1 MTLANQLTVLRILL
15 IPVFVLLLVYD
26 ARIAALIVFLLTC
39 ISDVLDG
46 YIARTW
52 RQQTTLGTF
61 LDPIADKLLM
71 VTTFATLALLQAL
84 PMSLTILLIGRDV
97 LLSLVIGIVLWT
109 TGRRL
114 SGPTL
119 LGRAA
124 IFGQMWTV
132 ALGLFFYVF
141 EDWPVIA
148 TLRPLYSVADLRRHR
163 PVSHRCWRP
172 LRLPARAYAVLRSK
186 RHSAN
191 ACPSNKPVLVTAQIV
206 GERLIRRWRWARM
219 LWVAHMLTLSLGV
232 PMMLVQVLCGDE
244 SLPMRS
250 KGRHPCGEVTSVARH
265 RSVGQTHRESVF
277 PHGGWVQYRCA
288 RGFGAGW
295 RDRSAATHGAARWRA
310 SSGAGRT
317 PHE

>member
-71 VTTFATLALLQAL
+71 VTAFATLALLQAL
-84 PMSLTILLIGRDV
+84 PLSLTILLIGRDV
-97 LLSLVIGIVLWT
+97 TLSLVIGIVLWT

-114 SGPTL
+114 PGPTL

-132 ALGLFFYVF
+132 AFGLLFYVF
-141 EDWPVIA
+141 EDWPLVA
-148 TLRPLYSVADLRRHR
+148 TLRPVILLPIFIATALLAVAAGLHYIYQMVRLLCQVEAPLGKHM
-163 PVSHRCWRP
+163 PV
-172 LRLPARAYAVLRSK
+172 
-186 RHSAN
+186 
-191 ACPSNKPVLVTAQIV
+191 Q
-206 GERLIRRWRWARM
+206 
-219 LWVAHMLTLSLGV
+219 
-232 PMMLVQVLCGDE
+232 
-244 SLPMRS
+244 
-250 KGRHPCGEVTSVARH
+250 
-265 RSVGQTHRESVF
+265 
-277 PHGGWVQYRCA
+277 
-288 RGFGAGW
+288 
-295 RDRSAATHGAARWRA
+295 
-310 SSGAGRT
+310 
-317 PHE
+317 

>member
-84 PMSLTILLIGRDV
+84 PVSLTILLIGRDV
-97 LLSLVIGIVLWT
+97 TLSLMIGIVLWT
-109 TGRRL
+109 SGRRL
-114 SGPTL
+114 PGPTQ

-141 EDWPVIA
+141 ENWPVIA
-148 TLRPLYSVADLRRHR
+148 TLRPFILLPIFVATALLAIAAGVHYS
-163 PVSHRCWRP
+163 
-172 LRLPARAYAVLRSK
+172 YQ
-186 RHSAN
+186 
-191 ACPSNKPVLVTAQIV
+191 LV
-206 GERLIRRWRWARM
+206 RM
-219 LWVAHMLTLSLGV
+219 LYQVEAPLGKRM
-232 PMMLVQVLCGDE
+232 PVQ
-244 SLPMRS
+244 
-250 KGRHPCGEVTSVARH
+250 
-265 RSVGQTHRESVF
+265 
-277 PHGGWVQYRCA
+277 
-288 RGFGAGW
+288 
-295 RDRSAATHGAARWRA
+295 
-310 SSGAGRT
+310 
-317 PHE
+317 

>member
-1 MTLANQLTVLRILL
+1 MTLPNQLTVLRILL

-26 ARIAALIVFLLTC
+26 ARIAALIVFLLTG

-71 VTTFATLALLQAL
+71 VTTFATLAVLQAL
-84 PMSLTILLIGRDV
+84 PLSLSFLLIGRDI
-97 LLSLVIGIVLWT
+97 LLSLLIGIVLWT

-132 ALGLFFYVF
+132 TLGLFFHVF

-148 TLRPLYSVADLRRHR
+148 TVRPYILLPVFVATALLAIAAGAH
-163 PVSHRCWRP
+163 
-172 LRLPARAYAVLRSK
+172 YA
-186 RHSAN
+186 N
-191 ACPSNKPVLVTAQIV
+191 QLV
-206 GERLIRRWRWARM
+206 RM
-219 LWVAHMLTLSLGV
+219 LYQAEAPLGKRM
-232 PMMLVQVLCGDE
+232 PVQ
-244 SLPMRS
+244 
-250 KGRHPCGEVTSVARH
+250 
-265 RSVGQTHRESVF
+265 
-277 PHGGWVQYRCA
+277 
-288 RGFGAGW
+288 
-295 RDRSAATHGAARWRA
+295 
-310 SSGAGRT
+310 
-317 PHE
+317 

>member
-84 PMSLTILLIGRDV
+84 PVSLTILLIGRDV
-97 LLSLVIGIVLWT
+97 ILSLMIGIVLWT
-109 TGRRL
+109 SGRRL
-114 SGPTL
+114 PGPTQ

-148 TLRPLYSVADLRRHR
+148 TLRPFILLPVFVATALLAIAAGVHYIYQLVRILYQVEA
-163 PVSHRCWRP
+163 
-172 LRLPARAYAVLRSK
+172 
-186 RHSAN
+186 
-191 ACPSNKPVLVTAQIV
+191 
-206 GERLIRRWRWARM
+206 
-219 LWVAHMLTLSLGV
+219 SLGKRM
-232 PMMLVQVLCGDE
+232 PVQ
-244 SLPMRS
+244 
-250 KGRHPCGEVTSVARH
+250 
-265 RSVGQTHRESVF
+265 
-277 PHGGWVQYRCA
+277 
-288 RGFGAGW
+288 
-295 RDRSAATHGAARWRA
+295 
-310 SSGAGRT
+310 
-317 PHE
+317 

>member
-15 IPVFVLLLVYD
+15 IPVFVLLLVSD

-39 ISDVLDG
+39 ISDCLDG

-71 VTTFATLALLQAL
+71 VTTFATLAVLGAL
-84 PMSLTILLIGRDV
+84 PLSLSILLIGRDI
-97 LLSLVIGIVLWT
+97 LLSLLIGIVLWT

-132 ALGLFFYVF
+132 TLGLFFYVF

-148 TLRPLYSVADLRRHR
+148 TVRPYILLPVFVATALLAIAAGAH
-163 PVSHRCWRP
+163 
-172 LRLPARAYAVLRSK
+172 YA
-186 RHSAN
+186 N
-191 ACPSNKPVLVTAQIV
+191 QLV
-206 GERLIRRWRWARM
+206 RM
-219 LWVAHMLTLSLGV
+219 LYQAEAPLGKRM
-232 PMMLVQVLCGDE
+232 PVQ
-244 SLPMRS
+244 
-250 KGRHPCGEVTSVARH
+250 
-265 RSVGQTHRESVF
+265 
-277 PHGGWVQYRCA
+277 
-288 RGFGAGW
+288 
-295 RDRSAATHGAARWRA
+295 
-310 SSGAGRT
+310 
-317 PHE
+317 